1 MPKLFSG
8 LVAVWFTCVAVAAPK
23 PAQPPRVP
31 GADRVQSTTLAN
43 GMKVI
48 VWTDTDIP
56 NIALYNWV
64 RVGSRNEV
72 PGITGLAHF
81 FEHMMFNGT
90 RKRSPGE
97 FDRLM
102 EAQGGRNNA
111 FTNENVTVY
120 QDWFPSSALELVLDL
135 ESDRLANLS
144 FDPQVIESERG
155 VVYSERRLAVEDSN
169 EGFLVEQVQ
178 ATAFVAHPYQIP
190 TIGWPADIQGWK
202 LEDLQ
207 KFFKTHYAPNNCTLI
222 MVGNVTAEQGFALAK
237 RYLEPIPRQEPPPP
251 IRTTEPAQLGEK
263 RVLVERTALTPV
275 LIQAYKSPAANDPL
289 GPAIN
294 LLMSVLTDGNSSR
307 LHRLLVEEKKLAIQ
321 VTAQFQEGFDP
332 MLTWVQ
338 LTLPEGA
345 DIDAVEQ
352 ALDAA
357 LDDVVARGV
366 TDAELA
372 RAKNQFAAEFWKQI
386 ATIDG
391 KASLLGQFEVFE
403 GDYRR
408 LFDAPA
414 AYERVTR
421 EDLQKAAGLVFQRK
435 HRTVGVLRS
444 PVAETESEPAAAPAG
459 ESADSTVG
467 GSSAALGAPAA
478 MAVPAVAAI
487 PAAIPATIPAGES
500 AALPAIATPGT
511 TP

>member
-1 MPKLFSG
+1 MPKFLAG
-8 LVAVWFTCVAVAAPK
+8 AVASLFTCVAVAAAK

-90 RKRSPGE
+90 SKRAPGE
-97 FDRLM
+97 FDHLM

-120 QDWFPSSALELVLDL
+120 QDWVPSSALELVLDL

-155 VVYSERRLAVEDSN
+155 VVYSERRLGVEDSN

-202 LEDLQ
+202 VEDLQ

-222 MVGNVTAEQGFALAK
+222 LVGNVTAEQGFALARK
-237 RYLEPIPRQEPPPP
+237 YLEPIPRQEPPPP
-251 IRTTEPAQLGEK
+251 IRTTEPEQLGEK
-263 RVLVERTALTPV
+263 RVLVERAALTPV

-294 LLMSVLTDGNSSR
+294 LLMGVLTDGNSSR
-307 LHRLLVEEKKLAIQ
+307 LHRLLVEEKKVAIE
-321 VTAQFQEGFDP
+321 VSAQFQEGFDP

-345 DIDAVEQ
+345 DIDAAEK

-357 LDDVVARGV
+357 LDEVVANGV

-372 RAKNQFAAEFWKQI
+372 RARNQFAAAFWKQI

-403 GDYRR
+403 GDYRK

-414 AYERVTR
+414 VYERVTR
-421 EDLQKAAGLVFQRK
+421 EDLRKAAALVFQRK
-435 HRTVGVLRS
+435 HRTVGILRS
-444 PVAETESEPAAAPAG
+444 PVEEEKAGPAAEPSASPAG
-459 ESADSTVG
+459 GSAG
-467 GSSAALGAPAA
+467 ASAGAPAE
-478 MAVPAVAAI
+478 
-487 PAAIPATIPAGES
+487 ATARVTSE
-500 AALPAIATPGT
+500 ATP
-511 TP
+511 